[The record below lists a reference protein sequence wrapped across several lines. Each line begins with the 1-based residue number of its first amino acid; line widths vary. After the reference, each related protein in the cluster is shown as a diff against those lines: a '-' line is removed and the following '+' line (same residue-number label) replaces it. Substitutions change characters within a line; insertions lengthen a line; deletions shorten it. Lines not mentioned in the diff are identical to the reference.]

1 MNKQALI
8 FILGATASGKTQL
21 ALHLA
26 QDFDMEII
34 SIDSALIYRDMDI
47 GTAKPTPEERA
58 RVPHHL
64 IDICPPDA
72 TYSVAQFC
80 DDAKATMADIR
91 ARGKLPVLVGGTM
104 MYVKALR
111 DGLADLPSSQ
121 PEIREHMQKLGEAQG
136 WAALHAKLAQID
148 PETAARLAPQD
159 KQRISRALEIW
170 QQTGRTMSDFLRQSQ
185 GNALQNPHLLL
196 SLQLPRATLH
206 ARIAARFHAML
217 DAGFLQ
223 EMHDLRRK
231 YPNLHDDLPSMRCV
245 AYRQAWQFLDGKISK
260 ADFIAQGIAAT
271 RQLAKRQETWLRSLS
286 PLEAIDATQSAE
298 QQRQIAREKIQDFLK
313 KHG

>member
-1 MNKQALI
+1 MQPLV

-21 ALHLA
+21 ALHL
-26 QDFDMEII
+26 DFDIEII

-47 GTAKPTPEERA
+47 GTAKPTLEERA

-64 IDICPPDA
+64 IDICPPEA

-80 DDAKATMADIR
+80 ADTKVKIAEIS
-91 ARGKLPVLVGGTM
+91 ARGKLPVFVGGTM

-111 DGLADLPSSQ
+111 EGLADLPSSQ
-121 PEIREHMQKLGEAQG
+121 PEIRQQIQSVGEARG
-136 WAALHAKLAQID
+136 WATLHQQLAQID

-159 KQRISRALEIW
+159 SQRITRALEVW

-185 GNALQNPHLLL
+185 GSALQNPHLLL
-196 SLQLPRATLH
+196 NLQLPRAVLH
-206 ARIAARFHAML
+206 ERIAARFSAML
-217 DAGFLQ
+217 EAGFLQ
-223 EMHDLRRK
+223 EMRDLRRK
-231 YPNLHDDLPSMRCV
+231 YPNLHEDLPSMRCV
-245 AYRQAWQFLDGKISK
+245 GYRQAWAFLDGKISE

-286 PLEAIDATQSAE
+286 PLQNIDATQKPA
-298 QQRQIAREKIQDFLK
+298 QQQQIARQKIQDFLE
-313 KHG
+313 KHR